1 MTSFQRSR
9 RVARREPHRGEPH
22 RAPLDRR
29 WIPTPTYVVECYW
42 PEITEELARLTF
54 GRIASAARR
63 DPTPEVAQ
71 PLGCILVPSDG
82 MMLFLFR
89 APNMRA
95 VNHQSWLSEVPFD
108 RIVESIQIGLDQQR
122 S

>member
-1 MTSFQRSR
+1 
-9 RVARREPHRGEPH
+9 
-22 RAPLDRR
+22 
-29 WIPTPTYVVECYW
+29 
-42 PEITEELARLTF
+42 
-54 GRIASAARR
+54 
-63 DPTPEVAQ
+63 
-71 PLGCILVPSDG
+71 

-89 APNMRA
+89 APNESS